1 MTSVHASNSLH
12 LIAACFGSFILGG
25 VVTFS
30 SFWMTKVC
38 GSLSMK
44 VLVNARNIG
53 LVLFSVMALGEPCS
67 AMQYVGY
74 SLALIGLG
82 AYDRARQWQAEQ
94 DAVPGEEGPLANDV
108 HNTGRQDGPSN
119 QQSAPE
125 LRNID

>member
-1 MTSVHASNSLH
+1 MMLLHHRSWTSLVG
-12 LIAACFGSFILGG
+12 ACFGCFMLGG
-25 VVTFS
+25 IVTFS

-74 SLALIGLG
+74 SLSLIGLS
-82 AYDRARQWQAEQ
+82 AYDRVRQWQAEQ
-94 DAVPGEEGPLANDV
+94 DAVPGEKNPLINA
-108 HNTGRQDGPSN
+108 GQKS
-119 QQSAPE
+119 
-125 LRNID
+125 